1 MKKLTCF
8 ILLVGVFLISCSKD
22 DSTVTPNQQS
32 NMFGSWQVESAQM
45 VQAPSGSNISAIM
58 KQALVPFGE
67 MPASLVGWCNV
78 MFNTDSSWTLE
89 GAITNNAIKIIC
101 NAYSSSYTAG
111 GMFGLFGS
119 NITFIVTNYSG
130 PSGSQNVGTGT
141 YSLTDKL
148 TINLILANNERW
160 KIVLIKSVIPTNIN
174 IIHTPLSNQFINN
187 WPATVSAEVTSNEG
201 IQSVWV
207 NWNINI
213 SSSMNQFYL
222 INTSGNNY
230 SAPFNSNIS
239 QIHANDI
246 IYYKILARDNS
257 SAHNMDSTNLYSF
270 YIIPQDTTI
279 DSNVIEFYN
288 RVINEYFDD
297 NSKSAMNLLTGVIV
311 AETDGSKDIQM
322 RDSSGTRFNFFLR
335 SGDIALRI
343 PGFETKFGMYIAYDD
358 IRESEFDTLSKITN
372 LGTTLEPSD
381 FTRQSTDEYSNP
393 KYIKAPLTLNTV
405 YSFYLKGKYQSQGKT
420 VYGMLRLRS
429 AYISGNEFRLAVD
442 VKINTAG
449 QNQFRRMTISK

>member
-1 MKKLTCF
+1 MKK
-8 ILLVGVFLISCSKD
+8 IIYLLLLIATLSINCSED
-22 DSTVTPNQQS
+22 AVVTNGTPTDI
-32 NMFGSWQVESAQM
+32 FGSWQVESAQM

-67 MPASLVGWCNV
+67 MPASMVGWCNV

-174 IIHTPLSNQFINN
+174 IIHTPLPNQPKST
-187 WPATVSAEVTSNEG
+187 WPATVSAEVTDNNG

-207 NWNINI
+207 NWYIN
-213 SSSMNQFYL
+213 SPTNMYQFNL
-222 INTSGNNY
+222 NNTSGNIY

-239 QIHANDI
+239 QVQFNDF
-246 IYYKILARDNS
+246 IYYKIFARDNS

-270 YIIPQDTTI
+270 NIIPQDTTI